1 MCMHFLIYSWSSVH
15 EHAQNWV
22 LHSMCRCMCMYLPS
36 GWLRVGGRDGEGVG
50 DDDSPLDFVNGDVKL
65 SLVSERPA
73 QVATGRLTSLALK
86 RKQRKM
92 HRKKVPSLICKAT
105 AWHIRNLYAQLTT
118 GRLIFPLSL
127 AIYTTLSLPLALD
140 QTEWAG
146 AITLDRSETQYIA
159 CLWSLMY
166 FTCTLTAVS

>member
-1 MCMHFLIYSWSSVH
+1 MSMPKM
-15 EHAQNWV
+15 V
-22 LHSMCRCMCMYLPS
+22 LHSMCCCMCVYLPS
-36 GWLRVGGRDGEGVG
+36 GWLRVEGRGGEGVG

-105 AWHIRNLYAQLTT
+105 A
-118 GRLIFPLSL
+118 
-127 AIYTTLSLPLALD
+127 
-140 QTEWAG
+140 
-146 AITLDRSETQYIA
+146 
-159 CLWSLMY
+159 
-166 FTCTLTAVS
+166 